1 MTPSFSFELSWNP
14 VRQGFGEPG
23 RIDLYRMC
31 TWVLPMIGAS
41 SASCSGPN
49 SSCAAN
55 DMEANVLLQMSEVN
69 EIGTDALSD
78 DVIPPREEA

>member
-1 MTPSFSFELSWNP
+1 MRLSST
-14 VRQGFGEPG
+14 
-23 RIDLYRMC
+23 LA
-31 TWVLPMIGAS
+31 TWVLPMIVAS

-69 EIGTDALSD
+69 EMGTDALSD